1 MSWSALGRR
10 IREWWL
16 WAIGPTAVLLLIL
29 IGTHV
34 PDAWAARGGDGR
46 PGIWTVTE
54 VSCHD
59 TQCRAWGHFVPDSGE
74 RGRQH
79 VKLAG
84 RDFSLRPDDV
94 GTRWRAIDVGS
105 WRDEVFVPGGGR
117 AFSAVWICLAM
128 GAVTAFWLLTLWVVY
143 LHKQAT
149 PPMLR
154 KR

>member
-1 MSWSALGRR
+1 MRSRPRWYRAALGRK
-10 IREWWL
+10 IRDWWL
-16 WAIGPTAVLLLIL
+16 WAIGPTAALLLVL

-34 PDAWAARGGDGR
+34 PDAWAARHGEGR
-46 PGIWTVTE
+46 PGIWTVTD

-59 TQCRAWGHFVPDSGE
+59 TQCRVWGDFVPDDGG

-84 RDFSLRPDDV
+84 REFSLHPDDA

-117 AFSAVWICLAM
+117 AFSAVWTSAAM
-128 GAVTAFWLLTLWVVY
+128 AAVTAFWLLTVWATY
-143 LHKQAT
+143 RHKRRQ
-149 PPMLR
+149 
-154 KR
+154 